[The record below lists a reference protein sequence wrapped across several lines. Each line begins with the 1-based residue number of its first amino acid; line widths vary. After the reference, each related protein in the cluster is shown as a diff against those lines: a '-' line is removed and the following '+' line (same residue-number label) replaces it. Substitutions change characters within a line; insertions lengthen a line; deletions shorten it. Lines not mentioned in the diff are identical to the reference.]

1 MWNSK
6 RRAKVP
12 TTETRRMKMHGNMNQ
27 VKRLARKQPI
37 KQRRQPWKIARAAQ
51 RRDKQYRQNATFAS
65 GAGRSRL
72 RSA

>member
-1 MWNSK
+1 
-6 RRAKVP
+6 
-12 TTETRRMKMHGNMNQ
+12 MHGNMNQ